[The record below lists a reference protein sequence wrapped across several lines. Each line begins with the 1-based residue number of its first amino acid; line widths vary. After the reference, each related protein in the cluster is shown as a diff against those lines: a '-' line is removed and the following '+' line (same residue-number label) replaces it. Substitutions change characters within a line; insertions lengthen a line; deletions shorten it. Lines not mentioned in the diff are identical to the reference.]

1 MIKVLLFDFSR
12 TLIHPRPSSFTGKLN
27 DLYRDA
33 TSKKNFNFYNNFYLN
48 RELLDFIKALKD
60 KYTLAI
66 YTTDTLQNDPA
77 VKPTLDEIFKFVFA
91 ANDLNISK
99 RESPGYIVIAEKLKV
114 NPEEILFVDDLLAN
128 VEAARKAGLQIIQ
141 FTNNKKLFTELKN
154 KLS

>member
-1 MIKVLLFDFSR
+1 M
-12 TLIHPRPSSFTGKLN
+12 
-27 DLYRDA
+27 
-33 TSKKNFNFYNNFYLN
+33 
-48 RELLDFIKALKD
+48 
-60 KYTLAI
+60 AI